1 MAIQFCKFQEIL
13 FRIVVI
19 YGYLLLPL
27 KINALI
33 FVTPCISGLSN
44 KVSFAIPLHLE
55 KKIERWFC
63 EWLLRQNGNC

>member
-55 KKIERWFC
+55 KK
-63 EWLLRQNGNC
+63 